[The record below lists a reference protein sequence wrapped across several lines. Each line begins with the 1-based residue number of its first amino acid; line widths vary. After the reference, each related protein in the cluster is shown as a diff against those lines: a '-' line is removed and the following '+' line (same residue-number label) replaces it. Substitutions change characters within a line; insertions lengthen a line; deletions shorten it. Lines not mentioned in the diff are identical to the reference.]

1 MKSTI
6 TKAELEHIAE
16 IANEELKAESK
27 YKDMVNRLNRVSIE
41 VIDDFS
47 SFPKL
52 GVKYP
57 SLGTLDSNDLEQL
70 INTLN
75 LANEI
80 ADRNN
85 RYNNLGE
92 RFNVR

>member
-27 YKDMVNRLNRVSIE
+27 YPEMVSRLNRVSIE
-41 VIDDFS
+41 VIDDFNIT
-47 SFPKL
+47 PKL

-57 SLGTLDSNDLEQL
+57 SLGTIDSDELEKL
-70 INTLN
+70 INTMN